1 MILLKVLALLRK
13 SSGLTLVK
21 PRENFAKVCIIML
34 IIVILLLI
42 EKSNF
47 KAGNKYVYFPIQ
59 FILEVYIKHL
69 AILRWLRIVLRNGSW
84 FFSQLQCHS

>member
-1 MILLKVLALLRK
+1 
-13 SSGLTLVK
+13 
-21 PRENFAKVCIIML
+21 ML
-34 IIVILLLI
+34 IIVIFLLI

-69 AILRWLRIVLRNGSW
+69 AILKWLRIVLKNA
-84 FFSQLQCHS
+84 L